1 MARQEECSS
10 EGVDER
16 DGGLLDL
23 SAASLRDIAAL
34 SAEDPS
40 VFGEAVKRALGQS
53 GPLLGFGQSI

>member
-1 MARQEECSS
+1 LARQEECSP
-10 EGVDER
+10 EGVDEH

-40 VFGEAVKRALGQS
+40 VFGEAVKRALSQS
-53 GPLLGFGQSI
+53 GSLLGFGQSI